1 MRTNQ
6 SVGWL
11 CFLPSPLA
19 GRESFHICSHSGINQ
34 CNLVST
40 TGIAHGIEEREDSM
54 SSLKELHQVLM
65 AVVRDLNGFDS
76 RDLVLQRVL
85 NSGLVSR

>member
-1 MRTNQ
+1 
-6 SVGWL
+6 
-11 CFLPSPLA
+11 
-19 GRESFHICSHSGINQ
+19 
-34 CNLVST
+34 
-40 TGIAHGIEEREDSM
+40 M